1 MRRVARFFAH
11 IDNASRHSAAYSE
24 RHFVLFGYLSWC
36 IPLATLIDYFV
47 GNPYYDTLYVRLSV
61 SVLAI
66 PLVIYPKLSG
76 LLAEKFYVYFSFIT
90 AYAFPYCYAH
100 MLVMNAAEAPPDSNI
115 HMIWIFQYIISLF
128 LFIQLINNGVL
139 AILLWALASAAALLP
154 IPFLQEPNYPE
165 LERVILY
172 PVSGYFTALLFG
184 ILTNRNIDI
193 VNTEKIRTAAAIGS
207 NIAHEL
213 RTPLASVRSMSHG
226 LRNYLPSLVDGY
238 DKAKAANLPVE
249 EIRPKQLE
257 QIKTL
262 LTRIESEVDYS
273 NTVIDMLLIN
283 TADKPFTGVE
293 YDRFGALAAID
304 ESISRYPFNN
314 QQERQLLRVAESED
328 FEIHAPRLL
337 IVHVLFNLI
346 KNGLY
351 YVQRAGKGD
360 ITLSTER
367 GTTANKLIVHD
378 TGAGIPESELRQIFE
393 RFYTTTQT
401 GQGAGIGLSFCDM
414 VMRSVGGEIS
424 CASVEGQHTTFTLT
438 FPATGEDGNSARG

>member
-1 MRRVARFFAH
+1 MFPYYFAF
-11 IDNASRHSAAYSE
+11 IVTYGLPFS
-24 RHFVLFGYLSWC
+24 FGYIMIANALVT
-36 IPLATLIDYFV
+36 PLGTEVHVTWA
-47 GNPYYDTLYVRLSV
+47 
-61 SVLAI
+61 
-66 PLVIYPKLSG
+66 
-76 LLAEKFYVYFSFIT
+76 
-90 AYAFPYCYAH
+90 
-100 MLVMNAAEAPPDSNI
+100 
-115 HMIWIFQYIISLF
+115 FQYIIA
-128 LFIQLINNGVL
+128 LFIFVQLINSGAL
-139 AILLWALASAAALLP
+139 AIVLWCIATFAALSPVAWSADYNSLEFQRVA
-154 IPFLQEPNYPE
+154 ITPFF
-165 LERVILY
+165 
-172 PVSGYFTALLFG
+172 GYLTALVFG
-184 ILTNRNIDI
+184 VFTNRNIDI

-226 LRNYLPSLVDGY
+226 LRNYLPTLVDGY

-283 TADKPFTGVE
+283 TADKPLTGVD
-293 YDRFGALAAID
+293 YDRFGALSAIE

-314 QQERQLLRVAESED
+314 QQERQLIRVAESDD

-346 KNGLY
+346 KNSLY
-351 YVQRAGKGD
+351 YVQRAGKGN
-360 ITLSTER
+360 ITISTEP
-367 GTTANKLIVHD
+367 GKTANKLIVHD
-378 TGAGIPESELRQIFE
+378 TGAGISESELRQIFE

-414 VMRSVGGEIS
+414 VMRSVGGDIS
-424 CASVEGQHTTFTLT
+424 CASVEGEYTTFTLT
-438 FPATGEDGNSARG
+438 FPAPVEDGNGA